1 MFGKGNY
8 LIVTYSCA
16 AFFSRKNVVLQN
28 QNLIMNQGKIDEQ
41 IKKNL
46 FSVKTDVVISAL
58 EAIQKKGNKLY
69 IPILFDLL
77 NSSPEPEIS
86 AEIKNLLG
94 TVKDKES
101 VNSFLRAIEDDK
113 YKSIRKEILTAC
125 WQNGLDFSTFLPVFI
140 DLIINEEWEI
150 AFEAF
155 TIIDNLEYLPSQEI
169 VKISVEKIMKVLP
182 FANEQNK
189 YFLNEILVKLK

>member
-1 MFGKGNY
+1 
-8 LIVTYSCA
+8 
-16 AFFSRKNVVLQN
+16 
-28 QNLIMNQGKIDEQ
+28 MNQGKIDEQ
-41 IKKNL
+41 IKRNL
-46 FSVKTDVVISAL
+46 FSAKTDVVISAL

-77 NSSPEPEIS
+77 NSSPEPEIET
-86 AEIKNLLG
+86 EIKNLLG
-94 TVKDKES
+94 TIKDKEA

-113 YKSIRKEILTAC
+113 YKTIRKSILTAC

-140 DLIINEEWEI
+140 DLIIHEDWEI

-155 TIIDNLEYLPSQEI
+155 TIIDNLDFLPSAEI
-169 VKISVEKIMKVLP
+169 IKISVDKINEALS

>member
-1 MFGKGNY
+1 
-8 LIVTYSCA
+8 
-16 AFFSRKNVVLQN
+16 
-28 QNLIMNQGKIDEQ
+28 MNQGKIDEQ

-46 FSVKTDVVISAL
+46 FSANTNVVISAI

-77 NSSPEPEIS
+77 NSSPETEIES
-86 AEIKNLLG
+86 EIINLLG
-94 TVKDKES
+94 TVKDKET
-101 VNSFLRAIEDDK
+101 VNSFVRAIEDDK
-113 YKSIRKEILTAC
+113 YKGIRKLILTAC

-155 TIIDNLEYLPSQEI
+155 TVVDNLEFLPSDEI
-169 VKISVEKIMKVLP
+169 IKVSVSKINKAMS
-182 FANEQNK
+182 AASDQNK

>member
-1 MFGKGNY
+1 
-8 LIVTYSCA
+8 
-16 AFFSRKNVVLQN
+16 
-28 QNLIMNQGKIDEQ
+28 MNQGKIDEQ

-46 FSVKTDVVISAL
+46 FSTDTGVVISAL
-58 EAIQKKGNKLY
+58 ESIQRKGNKLY
-69 IPILFDLL
+69 LPILFDLL
-77 NSSPEPEIS
+77 NASPEHEIET
-86 AEIKNLLG
+86 EIKNLLG

-140 DLIINEEWEI
+140 NLIIHEDWET

-155 TIIDNLEYLPSQEI
+155 TVIDNLEYLPSDEI
-169 VKISVEKIMKVLP
+169 IKISIAKINEALP
-182 FANEQNK
+182 FTNDQNK
-189 YFLNEILVKLK
+189 YFLSEILVKLK